1 MRLTSRE
8 RVEGAIHLLGDG
20 EVLRADVQGPCTLDL
35 RLGGEIPRWRSTVE
49 RSCSKLCSNGADF
62 ADVRER
68 SPVSRSLVA
77 LRIRSLAN
85 GGEHAAQDWGS
96 RGRRFKSCHPDGKQQ
111 VRGRFGQNPRRPL
124 CCRVAIGVATAH
136 VLTSPLLLRA
146 AGRRSAPS
154 VETAARRYAVAPPPR
169 ACALQIKCH
178 SVCRPTPF
186 IPKALAA
193 FDRPQCLLG
202 LTALPLPVVKTRP
215 VSTKIEAAL
224 SRSTAWL
231 ALTHPRAPQSR
242 GRGASY
248 GVSARFWAH

>member
-35 RLGGEIPRWRSTVE
+35 RLGGEIPRWRSNVE

-85 GGEHAAQDWGS
+85 GGEHAAEDWGS

-111 VRGRFGQNPRRPL
+111 VSTGEPLRRL
-124 CCRVAIGVATAH
+124 
-136 VLTSPLLLRA
+136 
-146 AGRRSAPS
+146 
-154 VETAARRYAVAPPPR
+154 AVAR
-169 ACALQIKCH
+169 ED
-178 SVCRPTPF
+178 SVCVRLCVWSGHRPGSGGRWLCSFRSDPESS
-186 IPKALAA
+186 
-193 FDRPQCLLG
+193 
-202 LTALPLPVVKTRP
+202 VVP
-215 VSTKIEAAL
+215 VSL
-224 SRSTAWL
+224 
-231 ALTHPRAPQSR
+231 
-242 GRGASY
+242 
-248 GVSARFWAH
+248 